1 MHYETGEGTRIT
13 AFVGRGRR
21 VETGW
26 GPKLAQRL
34 GENIAAVVD
43 EATGAVVSE
52 LVAELE
58 RNYPRRSA
66 N

>member
-1 MHYETGEGTRIT
+1 MRPVKVREQQPSSAAADVSKR
-13 AFVGRGRR
+13 A
-21 VETGW
+21 